1 MENIF
6 QAALVERLGW
16 TLIHSLWQIGLV
28 SVVLLGLRAVCA
40 NSSANV
46 RYAIAVAALSLSL
59 AAPVATF
66 ISLDSSAVSGIS
78 AQPWLSSVSSGM
90 RDAHSSRGAVDPP
103 AVADEASGA
112 STTAGGRV
120 DQLRDALPMTMPVAV
135 GLWLIGVAFFSFRM
149 LGGWWQ
155 IRRYKTRHTDA
166 VDDAWQQKLAE
177 LCKKVGLTRNVKMI
191 TSQIVSAP
199 IAVGLIRPVIIVPAS
214 AFMHISPAQLET
226 ILAHEVIHIRRLD
239 PLVSF
244 MQGFVETVLF
254 YHPCV
259 WWMSAVIRREREFA
273 ADAGVLELFGGS
285 HVVYASA
292 LAELEEIRQLAG
304 HGLPAAASAAN
315 GGNLM
320 QRIERILQKNT
331 EVNRV
336 WPAWSAGAA
345 LVLISAV
352 LLTVF
357 SFSTQNFVNAQDTKR
372 ANRKLAIG
380 FVSIPPVD
388 RSGDAPRDSMAT
400 AKILIEVMKQHRVP
414 AIGFVNGS
422 QISDGN
428 KLFPVRAEI
437 VRMWRDEGFEIGV
450 GGYKHIWFNE
460 TPYDDYVANAEKNI
474 SIVRPLLEEKGQ
486 QVRYFS
492 YPFLNTGKS
501 VDERDRFQSWL
512 RKRGIETVQYT
523 MDNSE
528 WMYSFAYD
536 TARFDNDVNTMR
548 EVRESFLAYMSKM
561 TDHYERYSKEMFGRD
576 VAQTLVLTPSRLVA
590 DTGHELFD
598 MFAKRGYTFV
608 PMAEAQSDA
617 AYRTPEDFAGNA
629 GISWFERWQMKKGRP
644 LLDEPKVDAAIERV
658 WNKSKGK

>member
-1 MENIF
+1 METF
-6 QAALVERLGW
+6 FETVLVERLGW
-16 TLIHSLWQIGLV
+16 TLFHSLWQIGLV
-28 SVVLLGLRAVCA
+28 SLVLIGFRALFA
-40 NSSANV
+40 SSSPNV
-46 RYAIAVAALSLSL
+46 RYAVSVAALFL
-59 AAPVATF
+59 ALTAPVATF
-66 ISLDSSAVSGIS
+66 VSLESAASSNDSARSWLDSASPAASE
-78 AQPWLSSVSSGM
+78 M
-90 RDAHSSRGAVDPP
+90 RSTRGSVDPSTISDETSVTSITP
-103 AVADEASGA
+103 VAQVDRLRAALPLLMPIAVAI
-112 STTAGGRV
+112 
-120 DQLRDALPMTMPVAV
+120 
-135 GLWLIGVAFFSFRM
+135 WLLGVAIFSLRI
-149 LGGWWQ
+149 LGGLWQ
-155 IRRYKTRHTDA
+155 IRRYKTCFTDA
-166 VDDAWQQKLAE
+166 VDDDWQHRLTT
-177 LCKKVGLTRNVKMI
+177 LSRKVGLTRTVRMI
-191 TSQIVSAP
+191 RSRLINAP
-199 IAVGLIRPVIIVPAS
+199 IAVGFIRPVIIVPAS
-214 AFMHISPAQLET
+214 AFMQISPAQLET
-226 ILAHEVIHIRRLD
+226 ILAHELIHIRRLD

-244 MQGFVETVLF
+244 LQGFVETVLF
-254 YHPCV
+254 YHPCI
-259 WWMSAVIRREREFA
+259 WWMSAVARREREFV
-273 ADAGVLELFGGS
+273 ADAGVLELFGDS
-285 HVVYASA
+285 HVLYASA
-292 LAELEEIRQLAG
+292 LAELEEIRQTAG
-304 HGLPAAASAAN
+304 HGLPAAATAAN

-331 EVNRV
+331 EVNMV

-388 RSGDAPRDSMAT
+388 RSGEAPRDSMAT
-400 AKILIEVMKQHRVP
+400 AKILVEVMKQHRVP

-422 QISDGN
+422 QISDGS

-437 VRMWRDEGFEIGV
+437 VKMWRDEGFEIGV

-460 TPYDDYVANAEKNI
+460 TPYDDYVENAEKNI

-501 VDERDRFQSWL
+501 VGERDQFRSWL
-512 RKRGIETVQYT
+512 NKRGIEPVQYT

-536 TARFDNDVNTMR
+536 AARFDNDVNTMK
-548 EVRESFLAYMSKM
+548 EVRDSFLAYMSKM

-590 DTGHELFD
+590 DTGHELFG
-598 MFAKRGYTFV
+598 MFEKRGYNFV

-617 AYRTPEDFAGNA
+617 AYRTPEEFTGNS

-644 LLDEPKVDAAIERV
+644 LLDEPKVDAEIERV
-658 WNKSKGK
+658 WNKSKRK